1 MERIRLVPHDVMYAE
16 KISSLISSELVK
28 NALGMDDCQTSVN
41 GVLNFIRG
49 MQLAERENQQLSR
62 VIIKDTSEIVGV
74 TTLKDIEHEKKLC
87 HIGTWIADPFWGLG
101 YNEQAKEQ
109 ILFIAF
115 NQFNLEYVF
124 AGARVENIRS
134 QKAQAKLPYMTLSV
148 EEEFPEELIKMERQE
163 KTPCVLNVIKRDDF
177 LAWYQKCYY
186 GKVINN

>member
-1 MERIRLVPHDVMYAE
+1 MDKIKLVPHDVRYAD

-28 NALGMDDCQTSVN
+28 NALGMDECQTSVN

-62 VIIKDTSEIVGV
+62 VIINSAFEIIGV
-74 TTLKDIEHEKKLC
+74 TTLKEIDHEKKLC

-101 YNEQAKEQ
+101 YNEQAKEK
-109 ILFIAF
+109 ILLIAF
-115 NQFNLEYVF
+115 NQFDLDYVF

-134 QKAQAKLPYMTLSV
+134 QKAQAKLPYMSLSV

-177 LAWYQKCYY
+177 LKWYQKDYY
-186 GKVINN
+186 GKVANS